1 MSRIG
6 QAPVSVP
13 SGVNVTIDGADIIA
27 KGSKG
32 ELRFT
37 SSSHVSVKQEGDTI
51 VVTPSSKSK
60 EARSLWGTT
69 RSIINNM
76 VTGVSSGFKKELELV
91 GVGYRAEAQSN
102 VLKLQLAFSHDVMFP
117 IPQGISIKT
126 PRPTAIEIEG
136 ADKQQVGQ
144 VAANIRAYRPPEP
157 YKGKGIKYA
166 GEHILRKEGKKK

>member
-51 VVTPSSKSK
+51 VVTPSSTS
-60 EARSLWGTT
+60 
-69 RSIINNM
+69 
-76 VTGVSSGFKKELELV
+76 
-91 GVGYRAEAQSN
+91 
-102 VLKLQLAFSHDVMFP
+102 
-117 IPQGISIKT
+117 
-126 PRPTAIEIEG
+126 
-136 ADKQQVGQ
+136 
-144 VAANIRAYRPPEP
+144 
-157 YKGKGIKYA
+157 
-166 GEHILRKEGKKK
+166 KEGKLVLFTTISKQKGAFLKKGIMTSSSSSIEQTA